1 MSSPKTLTQT
11 LAALL
16 RLYRRCLEITSD
28 VLEKNELPNY
38 STLSEIFGRRTGV
51 LNKIKKLEKELE
63 LEPGEG
69 EALLAGLEGRSKQ
82 KAEGLL
88 TDLRS
93 TMTDLIES
101 DRKLK
106 KRLEEE
112 LELTGRELSRLHQ
125 GESILKAYAPFKGGI
140 SYYVDHRS

>member
-1 MSSPKTLTQT
+1 MLF
-11 LAALL
+11 

-28 VLEKNELPNY
+28 VLEKNELPDD
-38 STLSEIFGRRTGV
+38 STLSEIFGRRTNI
-51 LNKIKKLEKELE
+51 LNKVKKLEKELE
-63 LEPGEG
+63 LEHGEG
-69 EALLAGLEGRSKQ
+69 ETLLARLEGRKKE
-82 KAEGLL
+82 KAEGLI

-93 TMTDLIES
+93 IMTNLIES

-112 LELTGRELSRLHQ
+112 LELTGRELSRSQQ

-140 SYYVDHRS
+140 SYYVNHHS